1 MLQKI
6 VISLQQLQKMH
17 ASLLSLAK
25 EKQEVIER
33 GEISALD
40 QFMKEEQSHIAAIE
54 QLERNRQQAVRQFFE
69 TLGIAI
75 VQQPTLTEII
85 QYVEDDEAKQQL
97 IQAKTRLLETLHE
110 LQLQNDLNQKLTYQ
124 SLQFLNLSLN
134 MVQPEHSSINYSR
147 DEVQGKNEVVKR
159 TSFDS
164 KA

>member
-33 GEISALD
+33 GEISVLD